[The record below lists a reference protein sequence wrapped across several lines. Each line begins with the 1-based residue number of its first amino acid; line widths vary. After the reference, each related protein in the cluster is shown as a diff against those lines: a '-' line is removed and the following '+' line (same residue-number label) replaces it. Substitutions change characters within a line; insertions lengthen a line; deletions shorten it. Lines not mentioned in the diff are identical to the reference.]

1 MNNPCNNLEI
11 ILIIPDTH
19 GLSFWR
25 EAVSNSKAGK
35 IIFLGDYVDPYETM
49 DWYEVFVE
57 LSDIIQFKKAN
68 SERVTLLWGNHDL
81 SYLYRFLRGSRYD
94 YRAADS
100 YLSLFFENRDCFQ
113 VAEEA
118 CIKEKRFLFTH
129 AGVNGKWL
137 LANKKVFEK
146 YAEINAPVLNA
157 LGNDYNFLEALSNI
171 SRRRGGICEAGSMIW
186 ADCHEFE
193 APDSELSGY
202 IQIFGHT
209 RQTTGEIWHNSN
221 HTAYCLDCGKAF
233 KLDASGIF
241 EAK

>member
-1 MNNPCNNLEI
+1 M
-11 ILIIPDTH
+11 
-19 GLSFWR
+19 
-25 EAVSNSKAGK
+25 
-35 IIFLGDYVDPYETM
+35 DPYETM

-94 YRAADS
+94 CRAAES

-113 VAEEA
+113 MAEE
-118 CIKEKRFLFTH
+118 INIEDKRYLFTH
-129 AGVNGKWL
+129 AGVNRKWIF
-137 LANKKVFEK
+137 ANEK
-146 YAEINAPVLNA
+146 LFGGFRVINAKIL
-157 LGNDYNFLEALSNI
+157 NFLEYDHGFLESLSNV
-171 SRRRGGICEAGSMIW
+171 SSKRGGICEAGSMIW

-209 RQTTGEIWHNSN
+209 CQSNGKIWHNSN

-233 KLDASGIF
+233 RLDTSGIF

>member
-1 MNNPCNNLEI
+1 MSNLDT

-35 IIFLGDYVDPYETM
+35 IIFLGDYVDPYETK

-68 SERVTLLWGNHDL
+68 SERVTLVWGNHEL
-81 SYLYRFLRGSRYD
+81 SYLYHFLRGSRYD
-94 YRAADS
+94 CRAAES

-113 VAEEA
+113 MAEE
-118 CIKEKRFLFTH
+118 INIEDKRYLFTH
-129 AGVNGKWL
+129 AGVNRKWIF
-137 LANKKVFEK
+137 ANEK
-146 YAEINAPVLNA
+146 LFGGFRVINAKILK
-157 LGNDYNFLEALSNI
+157 FLEYDHGFLESLSNV
-171 SRRRGGICEAGSMIW
+171 SSKRGGICEAGSMIW

-209 RQTTGEIWHNSN
+209 CQSNGKIWHNSN

-233 KLDASGIF
+233 RLDTSGIF
-241 EAK
+241 EVK